1 MRFVCNKDN
10 LESAISIVQKA
21 VKTNSTLP
29 ILDGIHI
36 QAEGQSVKLTGYDLE
51 TGIEADVAS
60 DVSDNG
66 AVVVIS
72 RIFGEIIK
80 NLPENTV
87 EIKSDDRN
95 FISIVSGS
103 ASYNIKGNNANEY
116 PKIPIIEN
124 SSKVILS
131 QAILKK
137 MITKTIFAV
146 SKDDTRQSLTGCC
159 LESDGSTITMV
170 AIDGFRMALRRE
182 YIGND
187 FPVMNFIL
195 PGKALN
201 ESAKIFDGKSEDEE
215 VIIYSSA
222 NHLLFDIGNVRV
234 VSRLLQGPFVAYNS
248 IIQKNPQSVMT
259 VNRKALLDAIERA
272 ALIILSDER
281 RCPVQLSMPN
291 SSTLLITADTDA
303 GTLKEDIDVSI
314 EGDTI
319 DIDFNARYLI
329 DALKNIDDENIR
341 LEFNGSQCPC
351 IIVPCDGN
359 DFVYL
364 VLPIRR

>member
-95 FISIVSGS
+95 FVSIVSGS

-170 AIDGFRMALRRE
+170 AIDGFRMALRSIS
-182 YIGND
+182 Y
-187 FPVMNFIL
+187 
-195 PGKALN
+195 
-201 ESAKIFDGKSEDEE
+201 
-215 VIIYSSA
+215 
-222 NHLLFDIGNVRV
+222 
-234 VSRLLQGPFVAYNS
+234 RLLS
-248 IIQKNPQSVMT
+248 
-259 VNRKALLDAIERA
+259 
-272 ALIILSDER
+272 
-281 RCPVQLSMPN
+281 
-291 SSTLLITADTDA
+291 
-303 GTLKEDIDVSI
+303 
-314 EGDTI
+314 
-319 DIDFNARYLI
+319 
-329 DALKNIDDENIR
+329 
-341 LEFNGSQCPC
+341 
-351 IIVPCDGN
+351 
-359 DFVYL
+359 
-364 VLPIRR
+364 